1 MPLPL
6 SVVAPVPFNLL
17 GLPSDRQ
24 RTYRIAI
31 LSEGFL
37 SPEMSAFRIAAQQV
51 LNKFLVTQPFRRR
64 RAHIFI
70 VGVQCTSLASSRVL
84 TRAPS
89 GPARQFGVTPFD
101 VGLRPG
107 TPTGMEGDR
116 EAVAKVLK
124 SISGLPAIDAA
135 LVIVNNSE
143 VGGQAEGEAAWLTME
158 GSVAN
163 VFLHELGHAGFG
175 LGDEY
180 EDNTAKTFTGADPFN
195 ANLTTLTRDDQIPW
209 RSLFKPANVVVP
221 STVPPLPGTCKTN
234 HPRKRDV
241 PSGAVGLF
249 EGGLHNSCDIF
260 RPSETC
266 RMRDHDDDY
275 CVVCEQAIFERLAGG
290 ILDARQPTFLP
301 TPNEE
306 WTHVVAVP
314 ESPAL
319 PNASDLVAYN
329 SKTGHLA
336 VYDTIDFFSQTPL
349 ALARVRTLA
358 GPGFLSMTTFAA
370 GLDQFIY
377 LDNFFTDRRV
387 ILKIG
392 RATIGG
398 SSNVIQIF
406 SQFERPAALPAV
418 PPAVRGFSHVVPLQL
433 PGAAALLH
441 YDRTSGALELEFVDP
456 ITGTPQTAAST
467 AAGTLQPW
475 HPLLSSLTPVTLG
488 GLPHVAGVD
497 AAARKVFIARA
508 QLPALPLL
516 GAAQP
521 STVLIDTF
529 ASPTGFL
536 MPMQTHALG
545 FTHHTHPKLLTYSTH
560 DGGAR
565 VYEIR
570 QDGSGM
576 DFVYGWAIAPGASA
590 LFDVGLPAQGLV
602 PPTSRLP
609 VDHLWFYNAGLSR
622 FTIFPLR

>member
-37 SPEMSAFRIAAQQV
+37 PQEMSSFRIAAQQV
-51 LNKFLVTQPFRRR
+51 LRKFLLTQPFGRR

-70 VGVQCTSLASSRVL
+70 VGVQCTSLASSRLL
-84 TRAPS
+84 TRAPA
-89 GPARQFGVTPFD
+89 GPARHIGVTPFD

-107 TPTGMEGDR
+107 IPPGIEGER

-143 VGGQAEGEAAWLTME
+143 VGGQADGEVAWLTTE

-180 EDNTAKTFTGADPFN
+180 EDDPAKTFTGADPVN

-221 STVPPLPGTCKTN
+221 STVPPVPGTCRTN

-249 EGGLHNSCDIF
+249 EGGLHNSCAIF

-290 ILDARQPTFLP
+290 ILDARQPTVLP

-319 PNASDLVAYN
+319 PNASNLVAYN
-329 SKTGHLA
+329 TKTGHLA
-336 VYDTIDFFSQTPL
+336 VYDTIDFFSATPS
-349 ALARVRTLA
+349 AVARVRTLA

-377 LDNFFTDRRV
+377 LDNFFTDRRT
-387 ILKIG
+387 ILKIV
-392 RATIGG
+392 RALSGNT
-398 SSNVIQIF
+398 SVIQIVL
-406 SQFERPAALPAV
+406 QFERPAALPAL
-418 PPAVRGFSHVVPLQL
+418 PPGVRGFSHVVPLQL

-441 YDRTSGALELEFVDP
+441 YDRTSGALELEFFDP

-488 GLPHVAGVD
+488 GLPHVVGVD
-497 AAARKVFIARA
+497 AAAREVFIAR
-508 QLPALPLL
+508 
-516 GAAQP
+516 AQP

-529 ASPTGFL
+529 ASPAGFL

-545 FTHHTHPKLLTYSTH
+545 FTHHAHAKLLTYSTH

-602 PPTSRLP
+602 PLTSRLP

-622 FTIFPLR
+622 FTIFQLR